1 MLTPTII
8 FLLAALPN
16 FCEQKV
22 KLEKSS
28 HIWHHTRNLT
38 RSYVCLQL
46 SLHLH
51 FLAKGGGEQSIKR
64 VQKYDLYHKHDRR
77 IWKMAIIIILQWFI
91 WLQIG
96 FFSCIQFR
104 ASVWDF
110 FFGCVDVKISSE
122 FNLPILYDSVSLEYS
137 LFLLLWI
144 KLDVMIS
151 QLVISNLISTRSFEG
166 RKKYCLDFFL

>member
-1 MLTPTII
+1 MLT
-8 FLLAALPN
+8 LPY
-16 FCEQKV
+16 FCQQQQPSQISEQKV

-51 FLAKGGGEQSIKR
+51 FLAKGGGEQSINW
-64 VQKYDLYHKHDRR
+64 VQKYDLYHNHDRR
-77 IWKMAIIIILQWFI
+77 IWKMAIVIIALQRFI
-91 WLQIG
+91 WLQIV
-96 FFSCIQFR
+96 FSCIQFR

-122 FNLPILYDSVSLEYS
+122 FNLPILCDSVSLE
-137 LFLLLWI
+137 W
-144 KLDVMIS
+144 
-151 QLVISNLISTRSFEG
+151 NLMWWSHS
-166 RKKYCLDFFL
+166 

>member
-51 FLAKGGGEQSIKR
+51 FLAKGGGEQSINR
-64 VQKYDLYHKHDRR
+64 VQKYDLYHNHDRR
-77 IWKMAIIIILQWFI
+77 IWKMAIIIIALCKDSFDCKS
-91 WLQIG
+91 

-110 FFGCVDVKISSE
+110 LFGWETKVQCLVSFD
-122 FNLPILYDSVSLEYS
+122 FTLYTKEVY
-137 LFLLLWI
+137 FL
-144 KLDVMIS
+144 
-151 QLVISNLISTRSFEG
+151 
-166 RKKYCLDFFL
+166 

>member
-8 FLLAALPN
+8 FLLAAAVKALPN

-28 HIWHHTRNLT
+28 HIWHHTRNST

-64 VQKYDLYHKHDRR
+64 VQKYDLYHNHDRR
-77 IWKMAIIIILQWFI
+77 IWKMAIIILQWFI
-91 WLQIG
+91 WLQIS
-96 FFSCIQFR
+96 FFLHSIQSICLRFLFWMCWCKNIFRIQFANIMR
-104 ASVWDF
+104 FCKSR
-110 FFGCVDVKISSE
+110 
-122 FNLPILYDSVSLEYS
+122 ILSLSTVMNETWCDDLTVSY
-137 LFLLLWI
+137 F
-144 KLDVMIS
+144 K
-151 QLVISNLISTRSFEG
+151 SN
-166 RKKYCLDFFL
+166 KH